1 MNSVNLTKHIMK
13 ILVTGGN
20 GQLGNEIRKL
30 SVGYDIHKF
39 IFIDIDDLDL
49 TDDEHVEKYI
59 RSERPDVIIHCA
71 AYTAVD
77 KAEQEKELAMKLNAS
92 VPGNIARIIHGS
104 GTKLIHIST
113 DFVFNGKHDVP
124 YIESDTP
131 DPQSVYA
138 YSKFMGEEE
147 IRKQNV
153 QGLIIR
159 TSWLYSEYGVNFVKT
174 ILKKSRELK
183 ELRVVFDQAGTP
195 TYAFDLATVILQ
207 ILPEIQAQK
216 TMEIF
221 HYSNEGVAS
230 WYDFAEAIVEISG
243 IQCDVLPVLTSDL
256 NQVVR
261 RPSFSVL
268 NKSKIKSRF
277 NLTIPYWRTSL
288 RQCLERINL
297 AGN

>member
-1 MNSVNLTKHIMK
+1 MK
-13 ILVTGGN
+13 ILVTGGK

-30 SVGYDIHKF
+30 SVGYDLHKF
-39 IFIDIDDLDL
+39 TFVDIEDLDL
-49 TDDEHVEKYI
+49 TDDEKVEKYLQ
-59 RSERPDVIIHCA
+59 SEKPDVIIHCA

-77 KAEQEKELAMKLNAS
+77 KAEQEKELAMKINAT

-124 YIESDTP
+124 YIESDPP
-131 DPQSVYA
+131 DPQSAYA
-138 YSKFMGEEE
+138 YSKFMGEVE
-147 IRKQNV
+147 IRKHNA

-159 TSWLYSEYGVNFVKT
+159 TSWLYSEYGTNFVKT

-183 ELRVVFDQAGTP
+183 ELRVVFDQVGTP
-195 TYAFDLATVILQ
+195 TYAFDLASAILQ
-207 ILPEIQAQK
+207 VLPDIQAQE
-216 TMEIF
+216 TMDIF

-230 WYDFAEAIVEISG
+230 WYDFAEAIVEMSG
-243 IQCDVLPVLTSDL
+243 IQCNVLPIQTSEL

-277 NLTIPYWRTSL
+277 NITIPYWRTSL
-288 RQCLERINL
+288 QQCLDRINQ
-297 AGN
+297 GQ